1 MPELLLLL
9 LLVDD
14 TAADWG
20 DTAAAA
26 TEDKEWRLNFVRK
39 ESNAARRGTQQGT
52 SAAIRGFGCTSRR
65 TNNKEARLM
74 LACERD
80 PTVVM
85 TCSSAEVTLRGR
97 LLTSGLL
104 DLEHTA

>member
-1 MPELLLLL
+1 MPELLLLLLLL

-20 DTAAAA
+20 DTAA
-26 TEDKEWRLNFVRK
+26 TDEDNEWRLNFVRK
-39 ESNAARRGTQQGT
+39 ESNAARRWIPQGKEA
-52 SAAIRGFGCTSRR
+52 AAIRGFGCTSRR

-85 TCSSAEVTLRGR
+85 TCSSV
-97 LLTSGLL
+97 
-104 DLEHTA
+104 LELS